1 MMTLTLLPFAIVCPL
16 VFLGG
21 FVDAVAGG
29 GGLISLP
36 AYLIAGVPAHN
47 AIATNKLSSAMGTTL
62 TTVRFARK
70 GFIPWR
76 QAAVCVVFAFL
87 GSSLGA
93 KLALK
98 IDGTVFTLLMLV
110 ILPLVAVYVLRGKS
124 LGQGEQAP
132 CSPRRTF
139 GVGALAALVIG
150 GYDGFYGP
158 GTGTFL
164 MLALTGL
171 AHMELTR
178 ANGVTKAIN
187 LTTNLSALAV
197 FLLNGKVLL
206 PLGLVAGC
214 FGILGNYLG
223 TRFFIQG
230 GVKFVKPVIL
240 VVLTIFFGKVL
251 FQILG
256 ITT

>member
-1 MMTLTLLPFAIVCPL
+1 MTLPLLHFVIVCPL

-36 AYLIAGVPAHN
+36 AYLIAGLPPHN
-47 AIATNKLSSAMGTTL
+47 AIATNKLSSAMGTAL

-76 QAAVCVVFAFL
+76 QAVVCVIFAFI
-87 GSSLGA
+87 GSTLGA

-98 IDGTVFTLLMLV
+98 IDSEVFTLLMLV
-110 ILPLVAVYVLRGKS
+110 ILPLVAVYVFRGNG
-124 LGQGEQAP
+124 LGQQEAEVP
-132 CSPRRTF
+132 CSPHKTLMISS
-139 GVGALAALVIG
+139 LAALLIG

-164 MLALTGL
+164 ILAFTGL
-171 AHMELTR
+171 AHMELTK

-187 LTTNLSALAV
+187 LTTNLSALVV
-197 FLLNGKVLL
+197 FLLGGKVMIL
-206 PLGLVAGC
+206 LGLVAGC
-214 FGILGNYLG
+214 LGLLGNYLG

-230 GVKFVKPVIL
+230 GVKFVKPLTL
-240 VVLTIFFGKVL
+240 VVLAVFFCKVL
-251 FQILG
+251 LQLLG
-256 ITT
+256 ITL

>member
-1 MMTLTLLPFAIVCPL
+1 
-16 VFLGG
+16 
-21 FVDAVAGG
+21 
-29 GGLISLP
+29 
-36 AYLIAGVPAHN
+36 
-47 AIATNKLSSAMGTTL
+47 MG
-62 TTVRFARK
+62 
-70 GFIPWR
+70 
-76 QAAVCVVFAFL
+76 
-87 GSSLGA
+87 S
-93 KLALK
+93 
-98 IDGTVFTLLMLV
+98 
-110 ILPLVAVYVLRGKS
+110 
-124 LGQGEQAP
+124 
-132 CSPRRTF
+132 
-139 GVGALAALVIG
+139 LAALVIG

-164 MLALTGL
+164 LLALTGL

-197 FLLNGKVLL
+197 FLLGGKVLL

-240 VVLTIFFGKVL
+240 VVLTIFFVKVIL
-251 FQILG
+251 QVLG
-256 ITT
+256 ISA

>member
-98 IDGTVFTLLMLV
+98 IDGAVFTLLMLV

-139 GVGALAALVIG
+139 VVGALAALVIG

-240 VVLTIFFGKVL
+240 VVLTIFFGKVVL
-251 FQILG
+251 QILG
-256 ITT
+256 ITA

>member
-1 MMTLTLLPFAIVCPL
+1 MALTPLTFLVVCPL

-36 AYLIAGVPAHN
+36 AYLIAGVPPHN

-76 QAAVCVVFAFL
+76 QAALCVILACV
-87 GSSLGA
+87 GSTLGA
-93 KLALK
+93 KLALRLDPDK
-98 IDGTVFTLLMLV
+98 FTLLMLV
-110 ILPLVAVYVLRGKS
+110 ILPLAAVYVLRGKS
-124 LGQGEQAP
+124 LGQGERRP
-132 CSPRRTF
+132 CSPRRSLL
-139 GVGALAALVIG
+139 VAALAALVVG
-150 GYDGFYGP
+150 CYDGFYGP

-164 MLALTGL
+164 MLLLTGPACL
-171 AHMELTR
+171 ELTK
-178 ANGVTKAIN
+178 ANGITKAIN

-197 FLLNGKVLL
+197 FLLGGKVLL

-223 TRFFIQG
+223 TRYFIQG
-230 GVKFVKPVIL
+230 GVKIVKPVIL
-240 VVLTIFFGKVL
+240 VVLTIFFVKVL
-251 FQILG
+251 LQFL
-256 ITT
+256 

>member
-1 MMTLTLLPFAIVCPL
+1 MMTLTLLPFVIVCPL

-36 AYLIAGVPAHN
+36 AYLIAGIPAHN

-62 TTVRFARK
+62 TTIRFARK

-76 QAAVCVVFAFL
+76 QAAVCVVFAFI

-98 IDGTVFTLLMLV
+98 IDGVAFTLLMLV

-132 CSPRRTF
+132 CSPRRTLV
-139 GVGALAALVIG
+139 VGSLASLVIG

-158 GTGTFL
+158 GTGAFL
-164 MLALTGL
+164 LLALTGL

-223 TRFFIQG
+223 ARFFIQG

-240 VVLTIFFGKVL
+240 VVLTIFFVKVL
-251 FQILG
+251 LQSLG
-256 ITT
+256 ITA

>member
-36 AYLIAGVPAHN
+36 AYLIAGVQAHN
-47 AIATNKLSSAMGTTL
+47 ALATNKLSSAMGTTL

-139 GVGALAALVIG
+139 VVGALAALVIG
-150 GYDGFYGP
+150 GYDGCYGP

>member
-1 MMTLTLLPFAIVCPL
+1 MMTLPLLPFVIVCPL

-98 IDGTVFTLLMLV
+98 IDGAVFTLLMLV

-139 GVGALAALVIG
+139 VVGALAALVIG

>member
-1 MMTLTLLPFAIVCPL
+1 MELTLVHFLIVCPL

-36 AYLIAGVPAHN
+36 AYLIAGVPPHMS
-47 AIATNKLSSAMGTTL
+47 IATNKLSSAMGTTL
-62 TTVRFARK
+62 TTVRFAKK
-70 GFIPWR
+70 GFIPWK
-76 QAAVCVVFAFL
+76 QAAVCVVFAFV

-98 IDGTVFTLLMLV
+98 IDARIFTMMMLV
-110 ILPLVAVYVLRGKS
+110 ILPLVALYVLKGKA
-124 LGQGEQAP
+124 LGQGDKP
-132 CSPRRTF
+132 PVSPEKTMVI
-139 GVGALAALVIG
+139 GSLAALGIG
-150 GYDGFYGP
+150 CYDGFYGP

-164 MLALTGL
+164 LLALTGL

-187 LTTNLSALAV
+187 LTTNLAALFV
-197 FLLNGKVLL
+197 FLVEGKVVLI
-206 PLGLVAGC
+206 LGLVAGC

-223 TRFFIQG
+223 SKTFIQG
-230 GVKFVKPVIL
+230 GVKFTRPLIL
-240 VVLTIFFGKVL
+240 VVLTIFFIRVIWQLATG
-251 FQILG
+251 QI
-256 ITT
+256 

>member
-139 GVGALAALVIG
+139 VVGALAALVIG

>member
-1 MMTLTLLPFAIVCPL
+1 MELTLVHFLIVCPL

-36 AYLIAGVPAHN
+36 AYLIAGVPPHMS
-47 AIATNKLSSAMGTTL
+47 IATNKLSSAMGTTL
-62 TTVRFARK
+62 TTVRFAKK
-70 GFIPWR
+70 GFIPWK
-76 QAAVCVVFAFL
+76 QAAVCVVFAFV

-98 IDGTVFTLLMLV
+98 LDAKVFTMLMLV
-110 ILPLVAVYVLRGKS
+110 ILPLVALYVLRGKS
-124 LGQGEQAP
+124 LGQGEKPPVSSA
-132 CSPRRTF
+132 RTLV
-139 GVGALAALVIG
+139 VGSLAALGIG
-150 GYDGFYGP
+150 CYDGFYGP

-164 MLALTGL
+164 LLALTGL

-187 LTTNLSALAV
+187 LTTNLAALFV
-197 FLLNGKVLL
+197 FLMEGKVVLV
-206 PLGLVAGC
+206 LGLVAGL

-223 TRFFIQG
+223 SKTFIQG
-230 GVKFVKPVIL
+230 GVKFTRPLIL
-240 VVLTIFFGKVL
+240 VVLTIFFIRVIWQLTTG
-251 FQILG
+251 QI
-256 ITT
+256 

>member
-1 MMTLTLLPFAIVCPL
+1 MTLTFLHFLIVCPL
-16 VFLGG
+16 VCLGG

-36 AYLIAGVPAHN
+36 AYLIAGIPPHMS
-47 AIATNKLSSAMGTTL
+47 IATNKLSSAMGTTL
-62 TTVRFARK
+62 TTYRYARK

-76 QAAVCVVFAFL
+76 QAVICVCFAFV
-87 GSSLGA
+87 GSSMGA

-98 IDGTVFTLLMLV
+98 ISAEVFTVLMLI
-110 ILPLVAVYVLRGKS
+110 ILPLVALYVLRGKALS
-124 LGQGEQAP
+124 AEGLEPRSKGQTLMI
-132 CSPRRTF
+132 SS
-139 GVGALAALVIG
+139 LAALLVG
-150 GYDGFYGP
+150 CYDGFYGP
-158 GTGTFL
+158 GTGMFL

-171 AHMELTR
+171 AHMDITK

-187 LTTNLSALAV
+187 LTTNLSALVV

-206 PLGLVAGC
+206 TLGLVAGA

-223 TRFFIQG
+223 THLFIQG

-240 VVLTIFFGKVL
+240 IVLVIFFVKVL
-251 FQILG
+251 LQVLG
-256 ITT
+256 G

>member
-1 MMTLTLLPFAIVCPL
+1 MMTLPLLPFAIVCPL

-139 GVGALAALVIG
+139 VVGALAALVIG